1 MFVKYLAPAALA
13 GLVLTAAAVPVPAV
27 AQQSL
32 VSDSTFIL
40 TATSLGL
47 LQAKLGKVAVE
58 KGSSAS
64 VQEFGRRMVADYA
77 KANEELAAGAKAAGY
92 PAPVL
97 LRQHRLIYERI
108 GGAGRDSF
116 DKKYL
121 AEMVAEQGEAV
132 RLFQQEADGGRVA
145 SLKQLAAGMLA
156 TVQQHLALANETAGA
171 VGADVTASASGER

>member
-13 GLVLTAAAVPVPAV
+13 GLVLTAAAGPVQAFAQQAV
-27 AQQSL
+27 AA
-32 VSDSTFIL
+32 DSTFIL
-40 TATSLGL
+40 TAASLGL

-64 VQEFGRRMVADYA
+64 VQDLGRRMVADYA
-77 KANEELAAGAKAAGY
+77 KANEELAAGAKAAAY

-97 LRQHRLIYERI
+97 LRQHRQIYDRI
-108 GGAGRDSF
+108 AGAGRDSF

-121 AEMVAEQGEAV
+121 AEMVAEQGDAV
-132 RLFQQEADGGRVA
+132 RLYQREADGGRVA

-156 TVQQHLALANETAGA
+156 TVQQHLALATQAAGA
-171 VGADVTASASGER
+171 AGADVTATAVGER